1 MFFSHAIQ
9 GAFILDVLQIGWRAA
24 PDGVTGWLKA
34 LLGCLLTVAATGL
47 VAPVW
52 FDLLDKVPH
61 LVGAGRVVP
70 RQ

>member
-9 GAFILDVLQIGWRAA
+9 EGFILDVLLIGWRAA

-34 LLGCLLTVAATGL
+34 LLGWLMTVAANSL
-47 VAPVW
+47 FAPVW

-61 LVGAGRVVP
+61 LVGAGRAVP

>member
-9 GAFILDVLQIGWRAA
+9 EAFILDVLQIGWRAA

-47 VAPVW
+47 AQVYRLESY
-52 FDLLDKVPH
+52 LLK
-61 LVGAGRVVP
+61 RE
-70 RQ
+70 